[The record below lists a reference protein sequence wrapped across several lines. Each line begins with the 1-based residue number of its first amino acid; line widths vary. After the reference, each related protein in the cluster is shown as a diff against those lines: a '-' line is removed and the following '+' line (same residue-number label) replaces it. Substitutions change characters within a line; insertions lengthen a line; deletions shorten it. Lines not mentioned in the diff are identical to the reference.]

1 MKKMKIRFLVSV
13 AMFAPS
19 LSSGGSAAYAQT
31 QAEKANELPEIIVT
45 GSRLQ
50 RELGQ
55 GAAPITAVT
64 GDAIAKS
71 GDFKVTDYLAGV
83 PGLTGSFTSAQS
95 AFSADVSGGETG
107 LNLLDLRF
115 LGTGRTLVLI
125 DGKRQVASVP
135 GQIGVDINSLPGNM
149 IERVEVITGGASA
162 VYGADAVSGA
172 VNFIT
177 RSKFKGFELSGT
189 SGISGRGDAAEY
201 LVSGLAGTSF
211 GGGAGNFVGSIEYYS
226 QDLLKRYTRK
236 FSLETPRIVD
246 NPVEVLSGID
256 DPNVPDQVVISNP
269 RIYYS
274 STAGVFD
281 LPDSVAA
288 LLGPEYVNPD
298 GVARGTVVN
307 GIFRAFDAGL
317 PLGTQYGQGGE
328 GTPENVFGS
337 DIAPSTKRFT
347 AAFKA
352 NYEFSPAVD
361 VFADARYVSV
371 KAFAQGA
378 GIYDSG
384 IRISIDNPYMPQSLR
399 DLLTAAGEDGID
411 ISSREHTE
419 LGRVDERA
427 KRDLFRVVAG
437 VRGQISGD
445 WKYEVSGN
453 YGQSDLTLLQSGQRL
468 NDRFAA
474 AVDAV
479 RDPNTGNV
487 VCRSSIDPTAVPPS
501 IAFPRTR
508 EGFLSFTPGPNSGCA
523 PINILG
529 ENGISAQALNF
540 VMTQTRSTARLQQT
554 VLSGV
559 IAGNTGA
566 WFNLPGGPVGVVL
579 GTEYREE
586 KSRSVIDDNIAQN
599 LIWAVSQ
606 QSVRGSYNVKEAF
619 GEIGLPILKDLPL
632 IKSLTVEGAV
642 RLSDYST
649 TGTSTTWRVNGDW
662 EVFDGLRLRG
672 TYSTATRAPN
682 INELVSPGQLEF
694 VSVDDPCSVE
704 NLDIGSPTRA
714 ANCAAL
720 GIPADYQQVN
730 IGAIPGSA
738 SGNPNLRAET
748 AKTFTFG
755 AVLKP
760 VFLPNFTASVDF
772 YSIKIDDAIALPDGQ
787 TAIERC
793 VDGPTLNPV
802 FCDLLSRAPANDAIP
817 YRVSD
822 VRLSQQNIGALKTS
836 GIDVQVAYRQDL
848 SALFNNKDSSL
859 NLALAGSRLI
869 KFDEFPF
876 AGDLSIVDKEASE
889 SLKPRWVF
897 NMSAGL
903 SVGKFGLNYNLQYQS
918 GQLYAELEDF
928 ADQPDYLFPSKSKAQ
943 MLHDLSVSAN
953 ISDKFEA
960 VLGVANL
967 TDAQPD
973 LLGEATP
980 YDVVGRRFFLS
991 VKVRF

>member
-1 MKKMKIRFLVSV
+1 MKKAKIRFLVSV
-13 AMFAPS
+13 AMVAAS
-19 LSSGGSAAYAQT
+19 LSSASSVALAQT
-31 QAEKANELPEIIVT
+31 TADEPAEETEILVT

-55 GAAPITAVT
+55 GAAPITSVT

-83 PGLTGSFTSAQS
+83 PGLTGSFTSTES
-95 AFSADVSGGETG
+95 AFSADVSRGETG

-135 GQIGVDINSLPGNM
+135 GQIGVDINTIPSNM

-177 RSKFKGFELSGT
+177 RSKFSGVQLNAT
-189 SGISGRGDAAEY
+189 AGISERGDAAEY
-201 LVSGLAGTSF
+201 LVSALVGTSF
-211 GGGAGNFVGSIEYYS
+211 GGGSGNIVGSVEYYS
-226 QDLLKRYTRK
+226 QDRLKRYTRK
-236 FSLETPRIVD
+236 ISRETPRVVD
-246 NPVEVLSGID
+246 NPIEVLSGID

-298 GVARGTVVN
+298 GVARGTVVD
-307 GIFRAFDAGL
+307 GIFRPFDAGL
-317 PLGTQYGQGGE
+317 PLGSQYGQGGE
-328 GTPENVFGS
+328 GTPENVFMS
-337 DIAPSTKRFT
+337 DLVPSTERFT
-347 AAFKA
+347 AALKV

-378 GIYDSG
+378 GIFDSG
-384 IRISIDNPYMPQSLR
+384 IRISVDNPYMPQSLR
-399 DLLTAAGEDGID
+399 NLLTAAGEDGID

-427 KRDLFRVVAG
+427 KRDLFRVIAG
-437 VRGQISGD
+437 LRGQISGE

-453 YGQSDLTLLQSGQRL
+453 YGRSELSLLQSGQRL

-479 RDPNTGNV
+479 IDPDSGNV
-487 VCRSSIDPTAVPPS
+487 VCRSNIDPTAVPPS

-529 ENGISAQALNF
+529 RNGISPQALDF
-540 VMTQTRSTARLQQT
+540 VITQTRSTALLQQT

-559 IAGNTGA
+559 ITGNTSA
-566 WFNLPGGPVGVVL
+566 WLNLPGGPVGVVL
-579 GTEYREE
+579 GTEYRKE
-586 KSRSVIDDNIAQN
+586 KSQSVIDDNVAQN

-606 QSVRGSYNVKEAF
+606 QSVRGSYDVKEIF

-632 IKSLTVEGAV
+632 IKSLTIEGAV

-662 EVFDGLRLRG
+662 EMFDGLRFRG

-694 VSVDDPCSVE
+694 VAVDDPCSVE
-704 NLDIGSPTRA
+704 NLDLGSPTRA

-730 IGAIPGSA
+730 IGAVPGSA

-748 AKTFTFG
+748 AKTFTLG

-760 VFLPNFTASVDF
+760 NFLPGFTASVDY
-772 YSIKIDDAIALPDGQ
+772 YSIKINDAIALPDGQ
-787 TAIERC
+787 TAIDRC
-793 VDGPTLNPV
+793 VDGPTLDPV
-802 FCDLLSRAPANDAIP
+802 FCDLLSRAPASDPLP

-822 VRLSQQNIGALKTS
+822 VRLSQQNIGALKTT
-836 GIDVQVAYRQDL
+836 GIDVQISYLQDL
-848 SALFNNKDSSL
+848 RDLFKTSEASL
-859 NLALAGSRLI
+859 TLSLAGSHLL
-869 KFDEFPF
+869 KFNEFPF
-876 AGDLSIVDKEASE
+876 ASDLSIVDKEAGE
-889 SLKPRWVF
+889 TFRPRYVL
-897 NMSAGL
+897 NMNAGL
-903 SVGKFGLNYNLQYQS
+903 SVGTFGLNYNLQYQS
-918 GQLYAELEDF
+918 GQLYAEREDF
-928 ADQPDYLFPSKSKAQ
+928 ENQPDYLFPRKSRAQ
-943 MLHDLSVSAN
+943 MLHDLSISASVN
-953 ISDKFEA
+953 DKFEA
-960 VLGVANL
+960 TLGVANL
-967 TDAQPD
+967 TDEQPD

-980 YDVVGRRFFLS
+980 YDVIGRRYFLS
-991 VKVRF
+991 IKAKY